1 MPAVKTAK
9 RPKRTKAKLP
19 LPKLAP
25 TAEHCNSRKGKG
37 GYCKRPAGWG
47 TDHAGFGRCKL
58 HGGST
63 KLAGRGAALAEAAKV
78 VERYG
83 LPVQTD
89 PHTALIEELERTA
102 GHVAWLR
109 LKVDEV
115 AEDTTDALV
124 GPVGQSGP
132 SESGGYH
139 HPSYEP
145 NVWLGLYQEERK
157 HLVKVAQVCI
167 AAGIA
172 ERKVRLA
179 EEHGAMLAQIIKGV
193 LKELG
198 VADDPKAGTVVRKYL
213 TLARDQVEGEPIKME
228 LEAA

>member
-1 MPAVKTAK
+1 MI
-9 RPKRTKAKLP
+9 
-19 LPKLAP
+19 LA
-25 TAEHCNSRKGKG
+25 ASKE
-37 GYCKRPAGWG
+37 
-47 TDHAGFGRCKL
+47 
-58 HGGST
+58 
-63 KLAGRGAALAEAAKV
+63 

-83 LPVQTD
+83 LPVEVD

-109 LKVDEV
+109 LKVDEI

-132 SESGGYH
+132 SESGGHH

-145 NVWLGLYQEERK
+145 NVWLKLYNEERK
-157 HLVKVAQVCI
+157 HLVKVAGSCI
-167 AAGIA
+167 SAGIA
-172 ERKVRLA
+172 ERRVKLA
-179 EEHGAMLAQIIKGV
+179 EEHGAMLAEIIKGI

-198 VADDPKAGTVVRKYL
+198 VADDPKAGPVVRKYL
-213 TLARDQVEGEPIKME
+213 TIARDQSESGPQRLE